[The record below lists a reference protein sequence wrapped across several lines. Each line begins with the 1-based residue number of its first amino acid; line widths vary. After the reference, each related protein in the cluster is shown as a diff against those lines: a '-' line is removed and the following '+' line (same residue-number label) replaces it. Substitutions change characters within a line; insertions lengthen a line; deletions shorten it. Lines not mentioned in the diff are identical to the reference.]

1 MIVKNLLIKAMKK
14 IGVAQ
19 SGEVPEAEDLQDA
32 LESLQ
37 SMLHLWAAKQ
47 ILVFA
52 STKEHFTLVSGKN
65 PYSWGTA
72 AADIVTARPHLLL
85 GAFVKDTNG
94 MDHPIEVISEG
105 QYRSFSLKSL
115 GERPRKMWLH
125 PLFPLANLYV
135 YPVAVTGEECYI
147 DTLKPFT
154 QTSSFDSLF
163 DTIAFPEN
171 YEEPVIYNLAIRIAP
186 EYGKTIS
193 PEVAAIAESGYNA
206 LVSLNS
212 GNQVESLRLDGIL
225 PAGITGR
232 YSIDIG

>member
-19 SGEVPEAEDLQDA
+19 SGETPEAEDLQDA

-37 SMLHLWAAKQ
+37 SMLHAWASKQ

-65 PYSWGTA
+65 PYSWGSV
-72 AADIVTARPHLLL
+72 AADIVTARPHMIL
-85 GAFVKDTNG
+85 GAVVRDTND
-94 MDHPIEVISEG
+94 MDHPVNIISEG
-105 QYRSFSLKSL
+105 QYRAYSLKTLS
-115 GERPRKMWLH
+115 ERPRAMWLH
-125 PLFPLANLYV
+125 PLYPLANLYV
-135 YPVAVTGEECYI
+135 FPVAATGEECYI
-147 DTLKPFT
+147 DSLKPFT
-154 QTSSFDSLF
+154 QTSSFDTLF

-171 YEEPVIYNLAIRIAP
+171 YEEPVIYNLAVRIAP
-186 EYGKTIS
+186 EYGKSIS

-212 GNQVESLRLDGIL
+212 GNQVENLRLTNIL

-232 YSIDIG
+232 YDINLG